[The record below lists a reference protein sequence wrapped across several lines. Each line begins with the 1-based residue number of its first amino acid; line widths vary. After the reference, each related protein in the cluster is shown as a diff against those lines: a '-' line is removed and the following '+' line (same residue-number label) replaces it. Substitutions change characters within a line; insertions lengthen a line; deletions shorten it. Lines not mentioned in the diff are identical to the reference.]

1 LLIKAGGERAGAMAR
16 PKKDETMSTISVRL
30 PKGLISEI
38 DRYTEKL
45 KADTRLAGIGR
56 ADTIRYLLQMAVRR
70 SARRRS

>member
-1 LLIKAGGERAGAMAR
+1 MAR

-45 KADTRLAGIGR
+45 KADTLLAGIGR
-56 ADTIRYLLQMAVRR
+56 AESIRYLLQMAVRR